1 MLDSKKGKKVEI
13 IFFAVV
19 ALLVIARLYQVLGQN
34 RGAPPPF
41 VNNGQNKPDAFG
53 NNDTSEQKEIAP
65 HPSLMPP
72 LGEDKP
78 YVAPTFSQYGDLAP
92 KILEIVRYDNSFDPQ
107 NFTTQAYSAYET
119 IITAFST
126 GDENTLQPLLSDNVF
141 TAYKAAIEARRATGG
156 GKIDIIRLL
165 TPTIKDISING
176 KIATIDVLFQSTL
189 TESNAKPRAVN
200 EIWSFERNLGSK
212 NPIWKLIAVEPA

>member
-53 NNDTSEQKEIAP
+53 NNDISEPKEIAP

-92 KILEIVRYDNSFDPQ
+92 KILEIVRYDNGFDPQ
-107 NFTTQAYSAYET
+107 NFTAQAYSAYET

-141 TAYKAAIEARRATGG
+141 TAYKSAIEARLATGG

-165 TPTIKDISING
+165 TPSIKDISING